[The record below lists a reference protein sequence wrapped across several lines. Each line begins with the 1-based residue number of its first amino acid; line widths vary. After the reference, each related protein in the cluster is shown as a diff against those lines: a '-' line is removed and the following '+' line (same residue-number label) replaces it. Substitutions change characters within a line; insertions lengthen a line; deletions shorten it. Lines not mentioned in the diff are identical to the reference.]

1 MMNSSKPTGSFRN
14 RVLSTIPVLALLV
27 GLTAC
32 GPKPTEPSPTP
43 PPAGGPTETQAS
55 PDLAPASPDVT
66 QASPTEAPA
75 SPDLAQASPGPAQSP
90 AASPQS
96 PAPGDASPGAQ
107 GSPSAPPPET
117 AIQMDPK
124 VLERWKDVDEKS
136 VLAQATKAMQERS
149 KQGVALFRQGDKDHK
164 VQFGAMEVLGV
175 EPDSSQRLGV
185 KVQFDGKE
193 VPGQIVATKDGDKLS
208 FDAVAVDFPDGRIT
222 FHWNEGNSAWI
233 AVENPKP

>member
-1 MMNSSKPTGSFRN
+1 MLMSPKPTGSFRN

-32 GPKPTEPSPTP
+32 GPKPTDPSPTP

-55 PDLAPASPDVT
+55 PDLASASPDVT

-96 PAPGDASPGAQ
+96 PAPGDASPGTQ
-107 GSPSAPPPET
+107 GSPSAPPE
-117 AIQMDPK
+117 AAVQMDPK

-193 VPGQIVATKDGDKLS
+193 VPGQIVATKDGEKLS